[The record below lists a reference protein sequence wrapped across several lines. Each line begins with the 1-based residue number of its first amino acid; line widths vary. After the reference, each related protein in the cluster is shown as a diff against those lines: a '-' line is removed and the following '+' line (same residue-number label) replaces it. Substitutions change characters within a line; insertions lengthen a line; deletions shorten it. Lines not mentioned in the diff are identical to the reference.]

1 MSFLR
6 SWDSREEV
14 SDRYLQ
20 VFNRYLKKYQ
30 SGQLLNNEA
39 KQDKKT
45 MYDEVKEQLLN
56 GGLLIE

>member
-14 SDRYLQ
+14 SDRHLQ

-39 KQDKKT
+39 KQDKRT